1 MGRRRV
7 SFKVA
12 PGVRISASSK
22 GVRTSIGNSKG
33 RVSFGGGRTYT
44 SAKVAGVRVSQNT
57 YSSGRTSTRVSAG
70 GFSTGTSSP
79 GARRPATRPAS
90 APRPS
95 LAQLERAAQADE
107 AQRIER
113 QLTTLHLETFPEA
126 APEQVPAP
134 EPVTL
139 DLLVKAHQRE
149 AVKGIGF
156 FRFGERRAAKER
168 AKAEAGVEAARID
181 AHNQEIYRGLLQEA
195 AADFQRLVEHDPDSV
210 ITAVDTAF
218 ADNASESTCVDA
230 GTDEETRFA
239 TVVVV
244 FGSADLVPEKVAA
257 LTPAGQPTLKKRTK
271 TDRNAVYVRALA
283 STVLATVREALATSP
298 STDEVRVVVLRR
310 DPQVADPTLR
320 IAPIYTATF
329 ERTLVEQVRPDRVDL
344 DQLLASVPD
353 AQLVRK
359 GATAEVVA
367 IPTRDDEDLARL
379 TAQFAGALTPPG
391 SAVPA

>member
-12 PGVRISASSK
+12 PGVRISASSR
-22 GVRTSIGNSKG
+22 GVRTSIGNNTA

-44 SAKVAGVRVSQNT
+44 SAKVAGIRVSQNT
-57 YSSGRTSTRVSAG
+57 YSSGHTSTRVSAG
-70 GFSTGTSSP
+70 GFSTGSSSAAP
-79 GARRPATRPAS
+79 RRAA

-107 AQRIER
+107 VQRIER
-113 QLTTLHLETFPEA
+113 ELTSLHLEQFPAAGPEA
-126 APEQVPAP
+126 VPAP
-134 EPVTL
+134 EPVAL
-139 DLLVKAHQRE
+139 DPLVKAYQQE

-156 FRFGERRAAKER
+156 FRFGQRRAAKER

-181 AHNQEIYRGLLQEA
+181 ANNQEIYRGLLQEA
-195 AADFQRLVEHDPDSV
+195 AADFQRLVQHDPDSV
-210 ITAVDTAF
+210 IAAIDAAF

-230 GTDEETRFA
+230 GTDEDGTQFA

-257 LTPAGQPTLKKRTK
+257 LTPAGKPTLKKRTK
-271 TDRNAVYVRALA
+271 TDRNALYVRALA
-283 STVLATVREALATSP
+283 STVLATVREALASSP

-310 DPQVADPTLR
+310 AVPFGGQVEQT
-320 IAPIYTATF
+320 APIYVATF
-329 ERTLVEQVRPDRVDL
+329 GRRLVEQIRLDRVDL
-344 DQLLASVPD
+344 DELLVQAPD

-359 GATAEVVA
+359 GATAEVLPVD
-367 IPTRDDEDLARL
+367 TRGDADLVLL
-379 TAQFAGALTPPG
+379 TEQFAGVLTDR
-391 SAVPA
+391 